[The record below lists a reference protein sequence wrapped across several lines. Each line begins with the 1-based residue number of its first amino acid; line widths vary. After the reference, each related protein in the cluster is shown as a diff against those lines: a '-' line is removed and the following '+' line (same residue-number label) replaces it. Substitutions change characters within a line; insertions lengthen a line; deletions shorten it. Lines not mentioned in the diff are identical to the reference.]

1 MSDRITVIGNIATEP
16 EQRRTGT
23 GIPVTSFRLASS
35 QRYRD
40 AQSGEWIDGT
50 TNWYRI
56 SVFRGLGENAFAS
69 LRKGQRVIVDG
80 RLRLK
85 EWEAGEK
92 RGIEIEIDADAI
104 GPDLK
109 WGTAS
114 FQRNPRTDAAG
125 PARPGGAADG
135 TEAAGENAAH
145 PVTSDGE
152 WAVAAVPE
160 RDPVEPTPF

>member
-16 EQRRTGT
+16 EQRRTGS

-40 AQSGEWIDGT
+40 AQSGEWVDGM

-56 SVFRGLGENAFAS
+56 SVFRALGENAFAS

-109 WGTAS
+109 WGTAT
-114 FQRNPRTDAAG
+114 FQRTPRADAVAPETAAVSTSL
-125 PARPGGAADG
+125 PAAVDPGAA
-135 TEAAGENAAH
+135 
-145 PVTSDGE
+145 DGE
-152 WAVAAVPE
+152 WAVAAVPVA
-160 RDPVEPTPF
+160 DTAGSTPF

>member
-16 EQRRTGT
+16 EQRRTGS

-40 AQSGEWIDGT
+40 AQSGEWVDGT

-56 SVFRGLGENAFAS
+56 SVFRALGENAFAS

-85 EWEAGEK
+85 EWEAGDK

-104 GPDLK
+104 GHDLK
-109 WGTAS
+109 WGTAR
-114 FQRNPRTDAAG
+114 FQRSPRPDADAPDRSGAVDTG
-125 PARPGGAADG
+125 PAVPPGPSSVDG
-135 TEAAGENAAH
+135 
-145 PVTSDGE
+145 D
-152 WAVAAVPE
+152 WAVAVVPE
-160 RDPVEPTPF
+160 TDGGGQTPF

>member
-35 QRYRD
+35 HRYRD
-40 AQSGEWIDGT
+40 AQSGEWVDGT

-56 SVFRGLGENAFAS
+56 SVFRALGENAFAS

-109 WGTAS
+109 WGTAT
-114 FQRNPRTDAAG
+114 FQRNPRADAAG
-125 PARPGGAADG
+125 AEPAVATASLP
-135 TEAAGENAAH
+135 AAGD
-145 PVTSDGE
+145 PVTDGGE
-152 WAVAAVPE
+152 WAVA
-160 RDPVEPTPF
+160 PVAASDTAGSTPF